1 MMTPQILPSVLAADF
16 ARLDAEIARV
26 SVDGI
31 HMLHLD
37 VMDGHFVPNIS
48 FGPPVIQSIHKLTNL
63 QLDCHLMIENP
74 DLLIPAIAEA
84 GAHSIS
90 VHQEACTHLD
100 RTLSFIRAQGCKAGV
115 VLNPATP
122 ISTLDEVLDQCDYVL
137 LMSVNPGFGG
147 QKFIRRVL
155 DKARGLAAK
164 RQSQR
169 LDFAIEIDGGI
180 TLDNTA
186 ECVQAGADWLVA
198 GTSLFRAPDPPSAT
212 RHMIAA
218 AQAAAGLIA

>member
-1 MMTPQILPSVLAADF
+1 MLEILPSVLAADF
-16 ARLDAEIARV
+16 ARLDAEIAGV
-26 SVDGI
+26 SVEGV

-63 QLDCHLMIENP
+63 KLDCHLMIEKP
-74 DLLIPAIAEA
+74 DLLIPTIAES
-84 GAHSIS
+84 GAYSIS

-100 RTLSFIRAQGCKAGV
+100 RTLAHIRGHGCKAGV

-122 ISTLDEVLDQCDYVL
+122 ISTLDDVLDQCDFVL

-155 DKARGLAAK
+155 DKARGLAARRK
-164 RQSQR
+164 TLG

-186 ECVQAGADWLVA
+186 ECVRAGVDWLVA
-198 GTSLFRAPDPPSAT
+198 GTSLFRATDPPAAT
-212 RHMIAA
+212 KHMIDLAA
-218 AQAAAGLIA
+218 SANSRQA